1 MLTLP
6 APPGA
11 AYRGTYSQHIRTDI
25 RRHIRPGHTHG
36 HTAAHTDRHT
46 AAHTASTYARGY
58 GGTDG
63 ELRGERVLGTAPA
76 TSIARAVGPSGVA
89 SATPPGQRGTNGSA
103 SAALYV
109 GLTRGRTT
117 NIATGQGSVDYTEA
131 DLVLPGT
138 DIGELVL
145 RVGTHI
151 QPGVYTV
158 EYKSSSRYGCI
169 IQRLSGLQYTEDE
182 VIWSVERYGRGR
194 IVLDI
199 DPSDVAVRFQ
209 YCNWT

>member
-1 MLTLP
+1 MRRSITIGVVV
-6 APPGA
+6 GA
-11 AYRGTYSQHIRTDI
+11 LLLGAVTGWAVSGFTDI
-25 RRHIRPGHTHG
+25 PEDSPH
-36 HTAAHTDRHT
+36 
-46 AAHTASTYARGY
+46 
-58 GGTDG
+58 
-63 ELRGERVLGTAPA
+63 APA
-76 TSIARAVGPSGVA
+76 IEWAVDAGIISGKTADTFDPDGP
-89 SATPPGQRGTNGSA
+89 
-103 SAALYV
+103 
-109 GLTRGRTT
+109 LTRAQMITILHRYHNAFPTEV
-117 NIATGQGSVDYTEA
+117 IDYTEA

-138 DIGELVL
+138 DHLELVL

-158 EYKSSSRYGCI
+158 EYKGSSRLGCI

-182 VIWSVERYGRGR
+182 VIWSVERYSRGR